1 MRMKREDINASDAP
15 LPRGGYSQAVRLE
28 NFQHLLFVSGQV
40 PLSADDV
47 LPEGF
52 EAQAR
57 QVWLNIDAQLRA
69 AGMSKGDIIKAT
81 VYLADRQ
88 YTMANRAA
96 RQEYLG
102 ALAPAMTVAI
112 AGLFD
117 SGWLLEIDVIAAR

>member
-1 MRMKREDINASDAP
+1 MKRENINAPNAP
-15 LPRGGYSQAVRLE
+15 QPRGGYSQAVRLE
-28 NFQHLLFVSGQV
+28 NFERLLFVSGQV
-40 PLSADDV
+40 PLTPEDV

-57 QVWLNIDAQLRA
+57 QVWQNIDAQLNA
-69 AGMSKGDIIKAT
+69 AGMTKADIVKVT
-81 VYLADRQ
+81 VLLADRQ

-112 AGLFD
+112 AGIFD
-117 SGWLLEIDVIAAR
+117 AGWLLEIDVIAAQ

>member
-15 LPRGGYSQAVRLE
+15 QPRGGYSQAVRLE
-28 NFQHLLFVSGQV
+28 DFQRLLFVSGQV
-40 PLSADDV
+40 PLGVDDV

-69 AGMSKGDIIKAT
+69 AGMTKADIVKVT

-112 AGLFD
+112 AGIFD